1 MRRISKK
8 RKAKKRKPFLSRLAR
23 ALSAIGQKLARK
35 LSTAFRQP
43 QALNPLPALF

>member
-1 MRRISKK
+1 MRRTSKK
-8 RKAKKRKPFLSRLAR
+8 RKAKKRSPISRLAR